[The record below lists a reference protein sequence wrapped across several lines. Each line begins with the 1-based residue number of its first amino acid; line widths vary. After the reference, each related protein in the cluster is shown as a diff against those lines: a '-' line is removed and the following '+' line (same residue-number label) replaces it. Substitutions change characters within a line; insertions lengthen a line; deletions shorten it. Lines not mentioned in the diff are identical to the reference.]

1 VEGAIWLLADGAD
14 WRALYMVVLSGMLMV
29 LYQIRAAEYGIFCSA
44 KVVLAFVK
52 YELLVSFSTIPS
64 IISSWYFA

>member
-1 VEGAIWLLADGAD
+1 
-14 WRALYMVVLSGMLMV
+14 MVVLSGMLMV